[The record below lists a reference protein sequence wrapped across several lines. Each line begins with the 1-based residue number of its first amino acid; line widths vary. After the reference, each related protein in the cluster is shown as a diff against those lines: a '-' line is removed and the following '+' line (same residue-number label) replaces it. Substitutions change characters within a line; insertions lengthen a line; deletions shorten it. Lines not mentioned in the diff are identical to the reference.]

1 MTYLYFIVMEEI
13 NLILKKIAA
22 AEIAEL
28 QKTGKLPTD
37 DNNSAT
43 SKENTTPNNAMNN
56 MVNDHMVKQQQQQV
70 KDDYINLQS

>member
-1 MTYLYFIVMEEI
+1 MIYLYFIVMEEI

-56 MVNDHMVKQQQQQV
+56 MVNDHMVNQQQQQV
-70 KDDYINLQS
+70 KNDYINLQS